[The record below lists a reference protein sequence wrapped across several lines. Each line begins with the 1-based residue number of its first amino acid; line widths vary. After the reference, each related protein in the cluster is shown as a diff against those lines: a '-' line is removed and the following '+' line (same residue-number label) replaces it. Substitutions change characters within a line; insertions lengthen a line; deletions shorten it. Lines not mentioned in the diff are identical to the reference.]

1 MGDAMQDTSVGATRL
16 GRVLVASKWAGLVE
30 VAVVFASGIA
40 VILLA
45 SNTFGQTPVASIGS
59 VWAANLL
66 MLAIVYWGLRLR
78 GQSWTHLGLDQ
89 SLSRWRSAIRVFLQ
103 SIVVFV
109 AAIVAFVFAAILMA
123 NLLGIPERADMS
135 QYDYLRG
142 NLTLTIL
149 ALASVYIVST
159 FAEEVIYR
167 GFMITRISE
176 LGAGGRTAGW
186 LAIVSSSI
194 VFGLVHS
201 DWGLAGMVQASFM
214 GLALGISYVVVR
226 RNLWV
231 TILAH
236 GYMDTILV
244 LQMYAGIGS

>member
-1 MGDAMQDTSVGATRL
+1 MVIFTSDNGGLKPAATDNARFVKA
-16 GRVLVASKWAGLVE
+16 RVA
-30 VAVVFASGIA
+30 
-40 VILLA
+40 
-45 SNTFGQTPVASIGS
+45 TIGS
-59 VWAANLL
+59 VWAANML

-78 GQSWTHLGLDQ
+78 GQSGVHFGLDR
-89 SLSRWRSAIRVFLQ
+89 SLYRWRSAIRVFLQ
-103 SIVVFV
+103 SIAVSF
-109 AAIVAFVFAAILMA
+109 AAIAAFVFAAILMA

-149 ALASVYIVST
+149 ALASVYIVSA

-167 GFMITRISE
+167 GFLITRISE
-176 LGAGGRTAGW
+176 LGADGRAARW

-214 GLALGISYVVVR
+214 GLALGISYVVVQ

-231 TILAH
+231 TIFAH

-244 LQMYAGIGS
+244 LQMYAGNGP